1 MDNVIKQGYLKKSR
15 PTAPG
20 SNPANSFLQ
29 LFEPTRWFVF
39 GLRNRRPYLEYYEK
53 EQHVFTAQPINNFD
67 LYTCKKV
74 TYTLGRNNRNWTFCL
89 FLEDRVLELTA
100 DSREVMLS
108 WCRTLEH
115 TLQNYGALKHV
126 PSEHI
131 YSDYPVRYKP
141 KKSASPPPIEDRDS
155 ATPTPPPSEPAP
167 PVPQENG
174 FVPLQRR
181 AGAEYCNSDWVVP
194 EKPESENSEPD
205 TSEDDFVNEEFF
217 KQKRLEAFSSN
228 TLKPISKTDN
238 PIVLHS
244 RSVAS
249 LPMRSYSLPAEYSN
263 DTPQLPARPHRNKPV
278 TADTSEPQYSQVN
291 KFKPKPEADSED
303 VYESAFDFDDQSSQS
318 NHSNRNT
325 LTEQS
330 YDITD
335 DSDEGLYEAAFDVKD
350 TQPLF
355 EKKMSDP
362 IVELPKR
369 KSKLK
374 DIDELSSEKRKSQI
388 AVEENVY
395 SGFNCEEQNDDGK
408 FVDKKA
414 DLANNNIKNEN
425 IYSNTNSTDIP
436 VSKGHSKENT
446 SQNQNKDHIY
456 SNTDACIIA
465 EATSKETM
473 TNDEESQGT
482 ASPVKPPRRNS
493 RNASKKKVDAG
504 YANFDKLGSNNP
516 KKVTD
521 KHEQTVE
528 AVPLPVRPLAV
539 KENIYDFGKCLPPPV
554 NKNDQSKSE
563 LYSNLNS
570 ISHGSA
576 DFKLSSKYA
585 IPPPLNLNFDH
596 TRSDSSSP
604 ETPRRLIDAIKMPP
618 KFEPISTK
626 NGLEDLP
633 PSPTSPSTP
642 VNDPG
647 LVFPTVHKSII
658 DVTDMSHKKQSTPSP
673 KPRHSRPTSHS
684 PKIRHSDKVVK
695 EAQNVP
701 LPKPRLASGKQERPR
716 SLIMPQQYDYMS
728 SVHQPIR
735 KNTGEALY
743 SPVLNKKWFGSQP
756 MPGISSHPKAVVAS
770 QPMLNVSSNPASNIA
785 SQPVLKTG
793 FQPISMET
801 TDEIYQVPKRAR
813 SVKQKHEPQPTFIS
827 RDIESNAL
835 GSSPS
840 HDGFQFN
847 VPKRQMSGDDNE
859 DEDNDSHDYEDATM
873 RHGEPPLPP
882 RRTTAA
888 ALNNRSQSV
897 YVPCNINPEASNKVI
912 VRQTSLRERQR
923 ISSAPG
929 LVTVLPLKQS
939 EIDILQEEQQS
950 HGIIV
955 KISPAACQ
963 KIALVDSFNGVWIIG
978 WDFKHYPRL
987 SESIHIGDEVTKI
1000 NDLRVTNAHM
1010 AKKALKSC
1018 NTEQMDLVIK
1028 RLPYAK
1034 VMAIRRHQTGENL
1047 GLQRLGGTAEITYV
1061 DPSGLTAQ
1069 HGLTKYAPCV
1079 ESDGTC
1085 NWWITEINNRPLNLS
1100 FKGNEIEAKLNAVGK
1115 DISIV
1120 VHPSD
1125 FIKELRRQL
1134 KKMRNFKDFLAVA

>member
-39 GLRNRRPYLEYYEK
+39 GLRIRRPYLEYYEK

-67 LYTCKKV
+67 LYECTKV

-89 FLEDRVLELTA
+89 FLQDRVLELTA

-167 PVPQENG
+167 PVPRENG
-174 FVPLQRR
+174 LVPLQPR
-181 AGAEYCNSDWVVP
+181 AGAEYCNSDWVGA
-194 EKPESENSEPD
+194 EKPESEHSEPD

-217 KQKRLEAFSSN
+217 KQKKLEAFTSN
-228 TLKPISKTDN
+228 TLKPISKTEN
-238 PIVLHS
+238 PFVLHS

-249 LPMRSYSLPAEYSN
+249 LPLRSFSLPAEYAN

-278 TADTSEPQYSQVN
+278 TTGTSEPQYSQVN
-291 KFKPKPEADSED
+291 KLKPKPEPDSED
-303 VYESAFDFDDQSSQS
+303 VYESAFDFDDQGTQC

-325 LTEQS
+325 LTDLSS
-330 YDITD
+330 YTTD
-335 DSDEGLYEAAFDVKD
+335 ELDEGVYEAAFDVCD

-355 EKKMSDP
+355 EKKNSDP

-388 AVEENVY
+388 AIEENIY
-395 SGFNCEEQNDDGK
+395 SGFNCGEEQIDDGK
-408 FVDKKA
+408 CVDKKA

-425 IYSNTNSTDIP
+425 IYSNTNSKDIP
-436 VSKGHSKENT
+436 VSKGLWKDNT

-456 SNTDACIIA
+456 SNTNACINA
-465 EATSKETM
+465 EATSKET
-473 TNDEESQGT
+473 TINDEESQGT

-493 RNASKKKVDAG
+493 RNASKKKVDPG
-504 YANFDKLGSNNP
+504 YANFDKAGNNNS
-516 KKVTD
+516 KKVAE
-521 KHEQTVE
+521 KHEKTVE
-528 AVPLPVRPLAV
+528 TVPLPVRPQPV

-554 NKNDQSKSE
+554 NKSEISKAD

-570 ISHGSA
+570 LQEQSRGSA
-576 DFKLSSKYA
+576 DLKLSSKYT

-596 TRSDSSSP
+596 ARSDSSSP
-604 ETPRRLIDAIKMPP
+604 ETPRKLIESLKMPS
-618 KFEPISTK
+618 KFEPVSTK
-626 NGLEDLP
+626 NDLEDLP
-633 PSPTSPSTP
+633 PSPTSPTTP
-642 VNDPG
+642 VNNPG
-647 LVFPTVHKSII
+647 IDFPTVHKSVIN
-658 DVTDMSHKKQSTPSP
+658 VTDMSHKKQSSPSP
-673 KPRHSRPTSHS
+673 KPRHSRTTSHS
-684 PKIRHSDKVVK
+684 PKIRHSDDTVK
-695 EAQNVP
+695 EAPNVL
-701 LPKPRLASGKQERPR
+701 LPKSRLASGKQERPR

-728 SVHQPIR
+728 SVHQPVR

-756 MPGISSHPKAVVAS
+756 MPGISSQPKAVVAS
-770 QPMLNVSSNPASNIA
+770 QPILNLGSSIG
-785 SQPVLKTG
+785 SQPVSKNG
-793 FQPISMET
+793 FQPISTE

-813 SVKQKHEPQPTFIS
+813 SVKVKHEPQPTFIS
-827 RDIESNAL
+827 RDIESSAL

-847 VPKRQMSGDDNE
+847 VPKRQTSAEDNE
-859 DEDNDSHDYEDATM
+859 DDEDNDSHDYEDATM

-882 RRTTAA
+882 RRTNAA

-923 ISSAPG
+923 ITSAPG

-1000 NDLRVTNAHM
+1000 NDLRVTNANM
-1010 AKKALKSC
+1010 AKKVLKSC
-1018 NTEQMDLVIK
+1018 NTEQIDLVIK

-1069 HGLTKYAPCV
+1069 HGLTKHASCV
-1079 ESDGTC
+1079 ESEGTC

-1125 FIKELRRQL
+1125 FIKELKRQL
-1134 KKMRNFKDFLAVA
+1134 KKMRNFKDFMAVA